1 MPLVGQIKSLIQ
13 WSGSSGA
20 RVTMLVAGLDSIWGS
35 HGVKGRITGLQILL
49 AHRML
54 NAAWMLSR
62 EGLTSDG
69 TTGKSGCDLFMAS
82 R

>member
-1 MPLVGQIKSLIQ
+1 MPLVGQIQSPIQ
-13 WSGSSGA
+13 WSGSSGG
-20 RVTMLVAGLDSIWGS
+20 RVTMFAARLDSIWGS
-35 HGVKGRITGLQILL
+35 RGVKGRITGLRILL
-49 AHRML
+49 AHRTL

-62 EGLTSDG
+62 EGSTSDG